1 MTSGVIAMTAVI
13 ALMAVWIAGLLTQ
26 AD

>member
-1 MTSGVIAMTAVI
+1 MTSGVIAVTAVI

-26 AD
+26 TD